1 MISET
6 SLSFTQALQMVA
18 LAPCLLVIIYLI
30 IKARH
35 KELAIVPALYFLS
48 LASGLMYFLMPAF
61 INYSDYHSLKFIF
74 AIGDIFVPTLSFL
87 LIFQFMLNRMPPMLY
102 WLVLLAPAIATCPF
116 VYSMVYRE
124 ELCLGIDVCFQ
135 PINVLYINNV
145 LISSFIFILLIL
157 IVARRSSEIIGNDE
171 LRKYKYWLVISLI
184 IYNILLLG
192 LDLSAAQ
199 GIINPSKYAFAKT
212 MIKIAFIY
220 MVMTSIFRVFTD
232 LFDMK
237 PLHIHLRK
245 TTLTKYE
252 QELALKI
259 ENLLEEKKIYREIG
273 FNRAKL
279 SKMLNVGE
287 HLLSKII
294 NIEFKKSFSD
304 IANEYRIREAKELLV
319 ETKTPVTS
327 ISFDVGFNSIASFNR
342 VFKSITGKSPTEY
355 RDDMAKE
362 II

>member
-1 MISET
+1 MLNQIT
-6 SLSFTQALQMVA
+6 LNFTQALQMVA

-30 IKARH
+30 ITARH
-35 KELAIVPALYFLS
+35 KELAIIPALYFLS
-48 LASGLMYFLMPAF
+48 LASGLLYFLVPAF
-61 INYSDYHSLKFIF
+61 LNYSNHQNLQFIF
-74 AIGDIFVPTLSFL
+74 AMGDIFVPTLSFL
-87 LIFQFMLNRMPPMLY
+87 LIFQFILNRIPPITY
-102 WLVLLAPAIATCPF
+102 WLILLVPAIATAPF
-116 VYSMVYRE
+116 VYNTIYGDQ
-124 ELCLGIDVCFQ
+124 LCIGMDVCF
-135 PINVLYINNV
+135 PSISAFYINNV
-145 LISSFIFILLIL
+145 VISSFIFILLIL
-157 IVARRSSEIIGNDE
+157 IVARRSGEIIGNDE

-184 IYNILLLG
+184 IYNIILLV
-192 LDLSAAQ
+192 LDLATAQ
-199 GIINPSKYAFAKT
+199 EIVNPANYAFAKT
-212 MIKIAFIY
+212 MVKIAFIY

-232 LFDMK
+232 LFDIK
-237 PLHIHLRK
+237 PLHLHLRK

-259 ENLLEEKKIYREIG
+259 DKLLEENKIYREQG

-279 SKMLNVGE
+279 AQILNISE

-304 IANEYRIREAKELLV
+304 IANQYRIREAKELLI
-319 ETKTPVTS
+319 TTQTPVTS

-342 VFKSITGKSPTEY
+342 VFKAATGKSPTEY